1 MMLIG
6 LSGPAGVGKDT
17 IADYLVETHGFT
29 KFSFS
34 DALYREVSEAFGI
47 PVEELQRRETKEMP
61 RPTLMLENLGVTYDD
76 ACAHPFAQ
84 VALPLVPLPRG
95 QIRSLMSVPLSP
107 RWVLQRW
114 GTDYRR
120 AQDPDYWIKK
130 TALWVQ
136 AWLDVT
142 KDDGEYHGGLVNTS
156 VRFPNERAFI
166 EKLNGLVWHVRRRD
180 TGAVASEQDYV
191 SEKGLDIL
199 PQDRV
204 IYNNGTI
211 AQLRTAASLMLSS
224 PEGTRLEL
232 GVPDYVTCKKCGW
245 IHKAYSREHAQRE
258 VDQFN
263 AAYDKMPPEHQE
275 MYGNHHATV
284 DHYIGCM
291 ACGSEEFRP
300 TKMEDWPGYASGKQ
314 HAITINPVIY
324 EENA

>member
-17 IADYLVETHGFT
+17 VADYLVETHGFT

-47 PVEELQRRETKEMP
+47 SIEELQRRETKEKP
-61 RPTLMLENLGVTYDD
+61 HKWLTLRFCLDSRFKEVAAGCLGWDM
-76 ACAHPFAQ
+76 
-84 VALPLVPLPRG
+84 G
-95 QIRSLMSVPLSP
+95 SSVGITPEWDRRLSP

-142 KDDGEYHGGLVNTS
+142 RDDGEQHGGLVNTS

-166 EKLNGLVWHVRRRD
+166 ESANGVIWHLRRKD
-180 TGAVASEQDYV
+180 TAGTASEQGYV
-191 SEKGLDIL
+191 SERGLDIL
-199 PQDRV
+199 PDDRV
-204 IYNNGTI
+204 IHNNGTA
-211 AQLRTAASLMLSS
+211 AQLRTAASLMLGSA
-224 PEGTRLEL
+224 PGTRLDL
-232 GVPDYVTCKKCGW
+232 GQPDYVTCKKCGW

-263 AAYDKMPPEHQE
+263 EAFDKMPPEHQE
-275 MYGNHHATV
+275 MYGNRKASV
-284 DHYIGCM
+284 EHYVGCM
-291 ACGSEEFRP
+291 ACG
-300 TKMEDWPGYASGKQ
+300 
-314 HAITINPVIY
+314 
-324 EENA
+324 

>member
-34 DALYREVSEAFGI
+34 DALYREVSEAFDI
-47 PVEELQRRETKEMP
+47 PIEELQRRETKELSHV
-61 RPTLMLENLGVTYDD
+61 RLQSRYCADESFRAIMLD
-76 ACAHPFAQ
+76 
-84 VALPLVPLPRG
+84 ALP
-95 QIRSLMSVPLSP
+95 MWEHEFSP

-120 AQDPDYWIKK
+120 AQDPEYWSKK
-130 TALWVQ
+130 TASWVH

-142 KDDGEYHGGLVNTS
+142 KDDGEQHGGLVNTS

-166 EKLNGLVWHVRRRD
+166 ERLNGVIWHLRRKD
-180 TGAVASEQDYV
+180 TGASQQDYV

-204 IYNNGTI
+204 IYNNGTT

-232 GVPDYVTCKKCGW
+232 GVPDYVTCEKCGW

-263 AAYDKMPPEHQE
+263 AAYDEMPPEHQE
-275 MYGNHHATV
+275 MYGNHHATI
-284 DHYIGCM
+284 DHYVGCM

-300 TKMEDWPGYASGKQ
+300 TKPEDWPGYASGEQ
-314 HAITINPVIY
+314 HAITIDPVIY

>member
-17 IADYLVETHGFT
+17 VADYLVETHGFT

-47 PVEELQRRETKEMP
+47 PIGELQRRETKELSHVRLQARYCADESFRAIMLD
-61 RPTLMLENLGVTYDD
+61 TLPMWE
-76 ACAHPFAQ
+76 HEF
-84 VALPLVPLPRG
+84 
-95 QIRSLMSVPLSP
+95 SP

-130 TALWVQ
+130 TAAWVQ

-142 KDDGEYHGGLVNTS
+142 KDDGEQHAGLVNAS

-166 EKLNGLVWHVRRRD
+166 EKLNGVIWHLRRKD
-180 TGAVASEQDYV
+180 TGASQQDYI

-199 PQDRV
+199 PDDRV
-204 IYNNGTI
+204 IHNNGTVE
-211 AQLRTAASLMLSS
+211 QLRTVTSLMLASG
-224 PEGTRLEL
+224 EGTRLTA
-232 GVPDYVTCKKCGW
+232 GMPDYVTCKACGW
-245 IHKAYSREHAQRE
+245 IHVAYTREHAERE
-258 VDQFN
+258 VANFN
-263 AAYDKMPPEHQE
+263 EAFDKMPPEHQE
-275 MYGNHHATV
+275 MYGNRHASV
-284 DHYIGCM
+284 GHYEGCLT
-291 ACGSEEFRP
+291 CGSTEMRP
-300 TKMEDWPGYASGKQ
+300 TVAEDWPGYGGDVP

-324 EENA
+324 EGGC

>member
-34 DALYREVSEAFGI
+34 DALYREVSEAFRVPI
-47 PVEELQRRETKEMP
+47 EELQRRETKEVPHP
-61 RPTLMLENLGVTYDD
+61 RLTAEDCRDSKFGYLMVTATDYDD
-76 ACAHPFAQ
+76 EFEGWRHEF
-84 VALPLVPLPRG
+84 
-95 QIRSLMSVPLSP
+95 SP

-120 AQDPDYWIKK
+120 AQDPDYWTKK

-142 KDDGEYHGGLVNTS
+142 EDDGEYHGGLVNTS

-166 EKLNGLVWHVRRRD
+166 EQLNGLVWHVRRRD
-180 TGAVASEQDYV
+180 TGAVASEQDYA
-191 SEKGLDIL
+191 SERGLDIL

-204 IYNNGTI
+204 IYNNGTT

-245 IHKAYSREHAQRE
+245 IHKAYSRAWAEQEVAAANEAFDKMTPEQRE
-258 VDQFN
+258 MFGTGHVS
-263 AAYDKMPPEHQE
+263 A
-275 MYGNHHATV
+275 

-300 TKMEDWPGYASGKQ
+300 TKMEDWPGYASGEQ

>member
-17 IADYLVETHGFT
+17 VADYLVETHGFT

-34 DALYREVSEAFGI
+34 DALYREVSEAFDLPI
-47 PVEELQRRETKEMP
+47 ATLQDRAVKEFPHWKLTAVQCRDVDFAGVM
-61 RPTLMLENLGVTYDD
+61 MDAAKDLGVDESWL
-76 ACAHPFAQ
+76 HEF
-84 VALPLVPLPRG
+84 
-95 QIRSLMSVPLSP
+95 SP

-130 TALWVQ
+130 TAAWVQ

-142 KDDGEYHGGLVNTS
+142 KDDGEQHAGLVNTS

-166 EKLNGLVWHVRRRD
+166 EKLNGVIWHLRRKD
-180 TGAVASEQDYV
+180 TGASQQDYV

-199 PQDRV
+199 PDDRV
-204 IYNNGTI
+204 IHNNGTA
-211 AQLRTAASLMLSS
+211 AQLRTAASLMLASGL
-224 PEGTRLEL
+224 GTRLDL

-245 IHKAYSREHAQRE
+245 IHKTYSREHAERE
-258 VDQFN
+258 VAQFN
-263 AAYDKMPPEHQE
+263 EAFDKMPPEHQE

-284 DHYIGCM
+284 DHYFGCM

-300 TKMEDWPGYASGKQ
+300 TKMEDWPGYASGEQ
-314 HAITINPVIY
+314 QAITINPVIY
-324 EENA
+324 EGSC

>member
-47 PVEELQRRETKEMP
+47 PVEELQRRETKEVPHWKLTAVQCGDGDFARIM
-61 RPTLMLENLGVTYDD
+61 MDAASVLGAD
-76 ACAHPFAQ
+76 HSWLHEF
-84 VALPLVPLPRG
+84 
-95 QIRSLMSVPLSP
+95 SP

-142 KDDGEYHGGLVNTS
+142 KDDGEHHGGLVNTS

-180 TGAVASEQDYV
+180 TGAVASEQDYA

-204 IYNNGTI
+204 IYNNGTT

-300 TKMEDWPGYASGKQ
+300 TKMEDWPGYASDER

>member
-1 MMLIG
+1 MLIG

-17 IADYLVETHGFT
+17 VADYLVETHGFT

-47 PVEELQRRETKEMP
+47 PIEELQRRETKEQPHPKLIAAICRDRTFASIMVNDAIHIV
-61 RPTLMLENLGVTYDD
+61 PTAHRARALE
-76 ACAHPFAQ
+76 
-84 VALPLVPLPRG
+84 R
-95 QIRSLMSVPLSP
+95 SP

-142 KDDGEYHGGLVNTS
+142 KDDGEQHGGLVNTS
-156 VRFPNERAFI
+156 VRFPDERAFI
-166 EKLNGLVWHVRRRD
+166 ESLNGVVWHLRRKD
-180 TGAVASEQDYV
+180 TGGTASEQDYV
-191 SEKGLDIL
+191 SERGLDIL
-199 PQDRV
+199 PDDRV
-204 IYNNGTI
+204 IHNNGTA
-211 AQLRTAASLMLSS
+211 AQLRTAASLMLAS
-224 PEGTRLEL
+224 PPGTRLDL
-232 GVPDYVTCKKCGW
+232 GQPDHVTCKKCGW

-275 MYGNHHATV
+275 MYGNHHATI
-284 DHYIGCM
+284 DHYVGCM

-300 TKMEDWPGYASGKQ
+300 TKPEDWPGYASDESGG
-314 HAITINPVIY
+314 ITINPVIY
-324 EENA
+324 DPS

>member
-1 MMLIG
+1 MALMFNAAGDLG
-6 LSGPAGVGKDT
+6 LSP
-17 IADYLVETHGFT
+17 
-29 KFSFS
+29 
-34 DALYREVSEAFGI
+34 
-47 PVEELQRRETKEMP
+47 
-61 RPTLMLENLGVTYDD
+61 DD
-76 ACAHPFAQ
+76 AMIQTF
-84 VALPLVPLPRG
+84 
-95 QIRSLMSVPLSP
+95 SP

-142 KDDGEYHGGLVNTS
+142 KDDSEQHGGLVNTS

-180 TGAVASEQDYV
+180 TSAVASEQDYA
-191 SEKGLDIL
+191 SERGLDIL

-204 IYNNGTI
+204 IYNNGTT

-224 PEGTRLEL
+224 SEGTRLEL

-245 IHKAYSREHAQRE
+245 IHTAYSREHAQRE

-263 AAYDKMPPEHQE
+263 AAYDEMPPEHQE
-275 MYGNHHATV
+275 MYGNHRATI
-284 DHYIGCM
+284 DHYVGCM

-300 TKMEDWPGYASGKQ
+300 TKPEDWPGYASGEQ

>member
-17 IADYLVETHGFT
+17 VADYLVETHGFT

-34 DALYREVSEAFGI
+34 DALYREVSEAFDLPI
-47 PVEELQRRETKEMP
+47 EDLLRRETKEVPHWKLTAVQCSDVDFARIM
-61 RPTLMLENLGVTYDD
+61 MDAASALGADQSWL
-76 ACAHPFAQ
+76 HEF
-84 VALPLVPLPRG
+84 
-95 QIRSLMSVPLSP
+95 SP

-120 AQDPDYWIKK
+120 AQDPEYWIKK

-142 KDDGEYHGGLVNTS
+142 KDDGVQHGGLVNTS

-166 EKLNGLVWHVRRRD
+166 EKLNGLVWHVRRKD
-180 TGAVASEQDYV
+180 TAGTASQQDYV

-204 IYNNGTI
+204 IYNNGTA
-211 AQLRTAASLMLSS
+211 AQLRTAASLMLASG
-224 PEGTRLEL
+224 PGTRLDL

-245 IHKAYSREHAQRE
+245 IHTAYSREHAERE
-258 VDQFN
+258 VAQFN
-263 AAYDKMPPEHQE
+263 GAFDKMPPEHQE
-275 MYGNHHATV
+275 MYGNRHASV
-284 DHYIGCM
+284 DHYLGCF
-291 ACGSEEFRP
+291 ACGSMDFRP
-300 TKMEDWPGYASGKQ
+300 TNMEDWQGYDSGEQ
-314 HAITINPVIY
+314 QAITINPVIY
-324 EENA
+324 EGSC

>member
-17 IADYLVETHGFT
+17 VADYLVETHGFT

-34 DALYREVSEAFGI
+34 DALYREVSEAFGVPI
-47 PVEELQRRETKEMP
+47 DELQRRETKEVPHWKLTSVQCRDVPFSGLMYDYAFNTDEQ
-61 RPTLMLENLGVTYDD
+61 RPARHE
-76 ACAHPFAQ
+76 F
-84 VALPLVPLPRG
+84 
-95 QIRSLMSVPLSP
+95 SP

-120 AQDPDYWIKK
+120 ARDPDYWIKK

-166 EKLNGLVWHVRRRD
+166 EKLNGMVWHVRRKD
-180 TGAVASEQDYV
+180 TAGTASQQDYV

-204 IYNNGTI
+204 IYNNGTT

-224 PEGTRLEL
+224 SEGTRLEL

-275 MYGNHHATV
+275 MYGNHHATI

-300 TKMEDWPGYASGKQ
+300 TKMEDWPGYASGEQ
-314 HAITINPVIY
+314 YAITINPVIY